1 MKYQVRIEDH
11 TFEVNIDPKGTVT
24 VDGEPVAFDFGEVGG
39 MGLYSL
45 LVNNESFEALVE
57 QSADIYK
64 VLMRGY
70 MYDVHVLDERSRI
83 LQRRSNLMAAD
94 TGEIAVRAPMPG
106 LIVDVPVEV
115 GQEVEAGEKV
125 VILESM
131 KMENELKTP
140 RDGRVERVNVAK
152 GDSVEQNQA
161 LVVIV

>member
-1 MKYQVRIEDH
+1 MKYQVCIEEH
-11 TFEVNIDPKGTVT
+11 TFDVNIDQDGIIT
-24 VDGEPVAFDFGEVGG
+24 VDGEPVAFDFGEVDG

-57 QSADIYK
+57 QSADVYK

-83 LQRRSNLMAAD
+83 LQRRSSLMAPD
-94 TGEIAVRAPMPG
+94 TGEVSVRAPMPG
-106 LIVDVPVEV
+106 LIVEVPVEV
-115 GQEVEAGEKV
+115 GQEVEAGQKV

-140 RDGRVERVNVAK
+140 RGGRVERVNVKK
-152 GDSVEQNQA
+152 GDSVEQNEA
-161 LVVIV
+161 LIVIV

>member
-1 MKYQVRIEDH
+1 MKYQVCIEDH
-11 TFEVNIDPKGTVT
+11 TFDVDIDQDGIVT
-24 VDGEPVAFDFGEVGG
+24 VDGEPVAFDFGEVDG

-57 QSADIYK
+57 QSADVYK

-83 LQRRSNLMAAD
+83 LQRRSSLMAPD
-94 TGEIAVRAPMPG
+94 TGEVAVRAPMPG
-106 LIVDVPVEV
+106 LIVEVPVEA
-115 GQEVEAGEKV
+115 GQEVKAGQKV

-140 RDGRVERVNVAK
+140 RGGRVERVNVQK

>member
-11 TFEVNIDPKGTVT
+11 TFDVNIDQDGIVT
-24 VDGEPVAFDFGEVGG
+24 VDGEPVAFDFGEVDG

-45 LVNNESFEALVE
+45 LVNNESYEALVE
-57 QSADIYK
+57 QSADVYK

-83 LQRRSNLMAAD
+83 LQRRSNLMAPD
-94 TGEIAVRAPMPG
+94 TGEVAVRAPMPG
-106 LIVDVPVEV
+106 LIVDVPVEI
-115 GQEVEAGEKV
+115 GQEVEAGQKV

-140 RDGRVERVNVAK
+140 RAGRVERINVAK
-152 GDSVEQNQA
+152 GDSVEQNEA

>member
-11 TFEVNIDPKGTVT
+11 TFEVNIDYDGIVT
-24 VDGEPVAFDFGEVGG
+24 VDGEPVEFDFGEVDG

-57 QSADIYK
+57 QNADVYK

-83 LQRRSNLMAAD
+83 LQRRSNLMASD
-94 TGEIAVRAPMPG
+94 TGEVAVRAPMPG

-131 KMENELKTP
+131 KMENELKTS
-140 RDGRVERVNVAK
+140 RAGRVERINVEK
-152 GDSVEQNQA
+152 GDSVEQNEA